1 MKRRILQLLFLVGT
15 LLVSYTGRA
24 QDAEVHFTYDAC
36 GNRILRSLQ
45 LKKIEENGK
54 NVEDKNVFIS
64 AAAERF
70 LGAEICIY
78 PNPTEGRFAVI
89 LSDNVQETIEATLT
103 TYTGVVVEHHR
114 FGDRR
119 HEFDLSSQP
128 AGIYILKLVV
138 AAESRTWKIVKQ

>member
-1 MKRRILQLLFLVGT
+1 MKRRMMPLLLLVVA

-54 NVEDKNVFIS
+54 NVEDKNVFMTS
-64 AAAERF
+64 ATERF
-70 LGAEICIY
+70 LGAEIHIY

-89 LSDNVQETIEATLT
+89 LSDNVQATIEATLT
-103 TYTGVVVEHHR
+103 TCTGVVVEHHR

-128 AGIYILKLVV
+128 TGIYILKLVV
-138 AAESRTWKIVKQ
+138 ADETRTWKIIKQ

>member
-1 MKRRILQLLFLVGT
+1 MKRRMLQLLLLVGA
-15 LLVSYTGRA
+15 LLVSCTVRA

-36 GNRILRSLQ
+36 GNRILRSMQ
-45 LKKIEENGK
+45 LKKIEENGR
-54 NVEDKNVFIS
+54 NVEDKNSFMTS
-64 AAAERF
+64 ATERF
-70 LGAEICIY
+70 LGTEVCIY
-78 PNPTEGRFAVI
+78 PNPTEGRFAVM
-89 LSDNVQETIEATLT
+89 LSDNVQATIEATLT

-138 AAESRTWKIVKQ
+138 ATESRTWKIVKQ